1 MGRGGCEKE
10 ADLRAFGLMFLPL
23 TFMLSLSLFV
33 QWVTGVFVLASI
45 HHSSS
50 SIPVFDTRKYVR
62 TLRDDGGFGEK
73 QADSQSHALHG
84 ALQGLA
90 TKADIML
97 LQVQV
102 ESLVREMQGFRQEM
116 QVLRQ
121 EMQALRQETQALRQF
136 MMIGMMAGFGWMT
149 LMIGLVTAV
158 FKFL

>member
-1 MGRGGCEKE
+1 M
-10 ADLRAFGLMFLPL
+10 
-23 TFMLSLSLFV
+23 
-33 QWVTGVFVLASI
+33 ASI

-50 SIPVFDTRKYVR
+50 SVPVFDTRKYVR
-62 TLRDDGGFGEK
+62 TLRDDGGFSEK
-73 QADSQSHALHG
+73 QADAQSHALHG

-102 ESLVREMQGFRQEM
+102 ESLVREMQ
-116 QVLRQ
+116 
-121 EMQALRQETQALRQF
+121 ALRQF
-136 MMIGMMAGFGWMT
+136 MVIGMMAGFGWMT